1 MEQERVFTSS
11 KCGMGIDNLDQ
22 VHLWTVSDVSQW
34 LEENG
39 FSEYITLFSA
49 THRIDGK
56 ALLTLSENDL
66 KSPPLSM
73 RVLGDI
79 KRLAIC
85 LHELQMLNPVVLPHW
100 RPSGDD
106 ISSHRNCHNGTK
118 LRRRRHRREAS
129 DSSDLNTIASE
140 FSEDEGEYSGSHR
153 QPSLMITVKL
163 KPEVWKTAVGLVYF
177 FSVTWLTAIVM
188 VIVHDRVPDMQTYPP
203 LPDIFLDN
211 IPYMPWAFSMCE
223 LTGIILFLIWMAILF
238 FHKHRFILL
247 RRMFSLF
254 GSVFLL
260 RCITMII
267 TSLSVPGKH
276 LECKARHFGEWS
288 EKIRTA
294 FLIWLGGGMSIQG
307 VRTCGDYMFSG
318 HTVALTLLNFFIT
331 EYTPRSMYYLH
342 TFTWVLNIFGVF
354 FILAGHEHY
363 SIDIFIA
370 FYISTR
376 LFLYYHALAN
386 NRAFVRDD
394 RRRTRIWFPL
404 FYFFESGVEGPVP
417 NEYEWPLSIP
427 EKFQRVISQL
437 FV

>member
-1 MEQERVFTSS
+1 
-11 KCGMGIDNLDQ
+11 MGTLQLDQ
-22 VHLWTVSDVSQW
+22 VTLWTVSDVRSW

-39 FSEYITLFSA
+39 FRDYCDLLCA
-49 THRIDGK
+49 RHCIDGK

-66 KSPPLSM
+66 KSSPLSM
-73 RVLGDI
+73 QVLGDI
-79 KRLAIC
+79 KRLAIAI
-85 LHELQMLNPVVLPHW
+85 HELQASNPILLTHW
-100 RPSGDD
+100 QQHSGDD
-106 ISSHRNCHNGTK
+106 SVSYRSSNNGTK
-118 LRRRRHRREAS
+118 VRRRRHRRSAS
-129 DSSDLNTIASE
+129 DSSDLNTIGSE
-140 FSEDEGEYSGSHR
+140 LSEDDGDHSESSHK
-153 QPSLMITVKL
+153 QL
-163 KPEVWKTAVGLVYF
+163 KPEVWKTAVGMVYF
-177 FSVTWLTAIVM
+177 FSVTWITAIVM

-211 IPYMPWAFSMCE
+211 IPYMSWAFSMCE
-223 LTGIILFLIWMAILF
+223 LTGIILFFIWIAILF

-276 LECKARHFGEWS
+276 LECKARSYGAWQD
-288 EKIRTA
+288 KIRTA

-363 SIDIFIA
+363 SIDVFIA

-404 FYFFESGVEGPVP
+404 FYFFESSVEGPVP
-417 NEYEWPLSIP
+417 NEYEWPVRIP
-427 EKFQRVISQL
+427 ENVQRIISQL